1 MTRAHRA
8 VLAWATMVILAPL
21 SRVAQPQVAQPH
33 TTPPQAAQ
41 RPAPIPI
48 SPDSARGDAEAFR
61 TLPPSVREVLDI
73 HVQLQPD
80 GGDPGLI
87 CVPLSATSDGSRRQR
102 VQGRLSDGLGV
113 VVFARASR
121 NGVLSRVEFVRRLPS
136 GGQRGYT
143 WDAQGDATT
152 AMEWPPGSTDAQ
164 SYPVP
169 KGSPIPRAVRG
180 LGRIVLTWPCRE
192 G

>member
-1 MTRAHRA
+1 MRGRRMLA
-8 VLAWATMVILAPL
+8 VALA
-21 SRVAQPQVAQPH
+21 VAAFIPV
-33 TTPPQAAQ
+33 TGAAQ
-41 RPAPIPI
+41 RQSVPRPGPIAI
-48 SPDSARGDAEAFR
+48 SPDSARGDAEAFEA
-61 TLPPSVREVLDI
+61 LPAPVREVLDI
-73 HVQLQPD
+73 RRQLQPA
-80 GGDPGLI
+80 GHDPGLV
-87 CVPLSATSDGSRRQR
+87 CVPLSTTSDGSQRQR
-102 VQGRLSDGLGV
+102 IQGRLADGLGV

-152 AMEWPPGSTDAQ
+152 AMEWPPGSTEAQ
-164 SYPVP
+164 SHPVP

-180 LGRIVLTWPCRE
+180 LGRIVLTWTCSE